1 MGGDLPASMSAPL
14 RIAVLGC
21 GYVGAEFA
29 RQARAAG
36 HDVLGVVRS
45 IDSRDRLRAE
55 GLAAEAFDLFA
66 GDWSAL
72 PAAFD
77 VVVYAASTGGGGP
90 EAYAL
95 AYDVGVKRALAW
107 AAAVG
112 AQTFVFTSS
121 TGVYR
126 QDDGR
131 IVDEE
136 SVVGGAPTADAI
148 LGGER
153 AVLNSGF
160 AKARVLRFGG
170 LYGPGRH
177 HLVDQLRRGEHVIG
191 GRVDHYINYLHRDDA
206 ASALLAALVAGPDGA
221 RVYNVGDGCPVTKE
235 ALARWIAKR
244 LGQPAPVFDPS
255 ASAGPRVAKG
265 GRTQPSRIVATGRI
279 RAELGWKPAL
289 ADVFAGLA
297 PFLG

>member
-1 MGGDLPASMSAPL
+1 MSAPL

-244 LGQPAPVFDPS
+244 LGQPEPVFDPS
-255 ASAGPRVAKG
+255 APAGPRVAKG
-265 GRTQPSRIVATGRI
+265 GRTQPSRLVATGRI
-279 RAELGWKPAL
+279 RAELAWKPAL

>member
-1 MGGDLPASMSAPL
+1 MK
-14 RIAVLGC
+14 IAVLGC

-29 RQARAAG
+29 RQAKAAG
-36 HDVLGVVRS
+36 HEVLGVVRS
-45 IDSRDRLRAE
+45 EASRDKLRAE
-55 GLAAEAFDLFA
+55 GLAAEALDLYA
-66 GDWSAL
+66 GDWSLL
-72 PAAFD
+72 PGPFD
-77 VVVYAASTGGGGP
+77 AVVYAASTGGGGP

-107 AAAVG
+107 ARDVG
-112 AQTFVFTSS
+112 AKAFVFTSS

-131 IVDEE
+131 LVDEE

-153 AVLNSGF
+153 AVLSSGF

-177 HLVDQLRRGEHVIG
+177 HMVDQLRRGDSVIG

-206 ASALLAALVAGPDGA
+206 ASSVLAALVGGPAGA

-235 ALARWIAKR
+235 ALARWIAAR
-244 LGQPAPVFDPS
+244 LGRPAPVFDPS
-255 ASAGPRVAKG
+255 APAGPRVAKG
-265 GRTQPSRIVATGRI
+265 GRTQPSRIVAAGRI
-279 RAELGWKPAL
+279 RAELGWSPVFI
-289 ADVFAGLA
+289 DVFAGLI

>member
-1 MGGDLPASMSAPL
+1 MK
-14 RIAVLGC
+14 IAVLGC

-29 RQARAAG
+29 RQAKAAG
-36 HDVLGVVRS
+36 YDVLGVVRS
-45 IDSRDRLRAE
+45 EASREKLRAE
-55 GLAAEAFDLFA
+55 GLAAEAFDLHA
-66 GDWSAL
+66 GDWAL
-72 PAAFD
+72 LPKHFD
-77 VVVYAASTGGGGP
+77 AVVYAASTGGGGP

-107 AAAVG
+107 ARDVG
-112 AQTFVFTSS
+112 AQAFVFTSS

-153 AVLNSGF
+153 AVLSSGF
-160 AKARVLRFGG
+160 TKARVLRFGG

-177 HLVDQLRRGEHVIG
+177 HLVDQLRRGDHVIG

-206 ASALLAALVAGPDGA
+206 ASSVLAALIAGPSGA
-221 RVYNVGDGCPVTKE
+221 RIYNVCDGNPVTKE
-235 ALARWIAKR
+235 ALARWIAEK
-244 LGQPAPVFDPS
+244 LGQPAPVFDP
-255 ASAGPRVAKG
+255 AAPAGPRVAKG

-279 RAELGWKPAL
+279 RAELAWNPVF
-289 ADVFAGLA
+289 ADVFAGLT

>member
-1 MGGDLPASMSAPL
+1 MSAPL

-255 ASAGPRVAKG
+255 APAGPRVAKG
-265 GRTQPSRIVATGRI
+265 GRTQPSRLVATGRI
-279 RAELGWKPAL
+279 RAELAWKPAL

>member
-1 MGGDLPASMSAPL
+1 MK
-14 RIAVLGC
+14 IAVLGC

-29 RQARAAG
+29 RQAKAAG
-36 HDVLGVVRS
+36 HEVLGVVRS
-45 IDSRDRLRAE
+45 EASRDKLRAE
-55 GLAAEAFDLFA
+55 GLAAEALDLYA
-66 GDWSAL
+66 GDWSLL
-72 PAAFD
+72 PGPFD
-77 VVVYAASTGGGGP
+77 AVVYAASTGGGGP

-107 AAAVG
+107 ARDVG
-112 AQTFVFTSS
+112 AKAFVFTSS

-131 IVDEE
+131 LVDEE

-153 AVLNSGF
+153 AVLSSGF

-177 HLVDQLRRGEHVIG
+177 HMVDQLRRGDSVIG

-206 ASALLAALVAGPDGA
+206 ASSVLAALVGGPAGA

-235 ALARWIAKR
+235 ALARWIAAR
-244 LGQPAPVFDPS
+244 LGRPAPVFDPS
-255 ASAGPRVAKG
+255 APAGPRVAKG

-279 RAELGWKPAL
+279 RAELGWSPVFI
-289 ADVFAGLA
+289 DVFAGLI

>member
-1 MGGDLPASMSAPL
+1 MK
-14 RIAVLGC
+14 IAVLGC

-29 RQARAAG
+29 RQAKAAG
-36 HDVLGVVRS
+36 HEVLGIVRS
-45 IDSRDRLRAE
+45 EASRDKLRAE
-55 GLAAEAFDLFA
+55 GLVAEAFDLYA
-66 GDWSAL
+66 GDWARL
-72 PAAFD
+72 PKQFD
-77 VVVYAASTGGGGP
+77 AVVYAASTGGGGP

-107 AAAVG
+107 ARGVG
-112 AQTFVFTSS
+112 AQAFAFTSS

-126 QDDGR
+126 QDDGTL
-131 IVDEE
+131 VDEE

-153 AVLNSGF
+153 AVLASGF

-177 HLVDQLRRGEHVIG
+177 HLVDQLRRGENVIG

-206 ASALLAALVAGPDGA
+206 ASSVLAALVGGPAGA

-235 ALARWIAKR
+235 ALARWIAER
-244 LGQPAPVFDPS
+244 LGQSAPVFDPS
-255 ASAGPRVAKG
+255 APAGPRVAKG

-279 RAELGWKPAL
+279 RAELGWKPAF

-297 PFLG
+297 PFVG

>member
-1 MGGDLPASMSAPL
+1 MK
-14 RIAVLGC
+14 IAILGC

-29 RQARAAG
+29 RQAKAAG
-36 HDVLGVVRS
+36 HDILGVVRS
-45 IDSRDRLRAE
+45 EASRDKLRGE
-55 GLAAEAFDLFA
+55 GITAEAFDLHA
-66 GDWSAL
+66 GDWAL
-72 PAAFD
+72 LPKQFD
-77 VVVYAASTGGGGP
+77 AVVYAASTGGGGP

-95 AYDVGVKRALAW
+95 AYDVGVKRALVW
-107 AAAVG
+107 ARAVG
-112 AQTFVFTSS
+112 AQAFVFTSS

-136 SVVGGAPTADAI
+136 SMVGGAPTADAI

-153 AVLNSGF
+153 AVLSSGF

-177 HLVDQLRRGEHVIG
+177 HMVDQLRRGDHVIG

-206 ASALLAALVAGPDGA
+206 ASSLLAAVVAGPAGA
-221 RVYNVGDGCPVTKE
+221 RVYNVGDGHPVTKE
-235 ALARWIAKR
+235 SLARWIAER
-244 LGQPAPVFDPS
+244 LGQPAPVFDPN
-255 ASAGPRVAKG
+255 APAGPRVAKG

-279 RAELGWKPAL
+279 RSELGWRPAFS
-289 ADVFAGLA
+289 DVFAGLA
-297 PFLG
+297 SFLG

>member
-1 MGGDLPASMSAPL
+1 MSAPL

-255 ASAGPRVAKG
+255 APAGPRVAKG

-279 RAELGWKPAL
+279 RAELAWKPAL

>member
-1 MGGDLPASMSAPL
+1 MK
-14 RIAVLGC
+14 IAVLGC

-29 RQARAAG
+29 RQAKAAG
-36 HDVLGVVRS
+36 HEVLGVVRS
-45 IDSRDRLRAE
+45 EASRDKLRAE
-55 GLAAEAFDLFA
+55 GLVAEAFDLYA
-66 GDWSAL
+66 GDWARL
-72 PAAFD
+72 PKQFD
-77 VVVYAASTGGGGP
+77 AVVYAASTGGGGP

-107 AAAVG
+107 ARGVG
-112 AQTFVFTSS
+112 AQAFAFTSS

-126 QDDGR
+126 QDDGTL
-131 IVDEE
+131 VDEE

-153 AVLNSGF
+153 AVLASGF
-160 AKARVLRFGG
+160 ARARVLRFGG

-177 HLVDQLRRGEHVIG
+177 HLVDQLRRGENVIG

-206 ASALLAALVAGPDGA
+206 ASSVLAALVGGPAGA

-235 ALARWIAKR
+235 ALARWIAER
-244 LGQPAPVFDPS
+244 LGQSAPVFDPS
-255 ASAGPRVAKG
+255 APAGPRVAKG

-279 RAELGWKPAL
+279 RAELGWKPAF

>member
-1 MGGDLPASMSAPL
+1 MK
-14 RIAVLGC
+14 IAILGC

-29 RQARAAG
+29 LQAQAAG

-45 IDSRDRLRAE
+45 EASRDKLRAE
-55 GLAAEAFDLFA
+55 GVAAEAFDLYA
-66 GDWSAL
+66 GVWAL
-72 PAAFD
+72 LPKQFD
-77 VVVYAASTGGGGP
+77 AVVYAASTGGGGP

-107 AAAVG
+107 ARTVG
-112 AQTFVFTSS
+112 AQAFVFTSS

-153 AVLNSGF
+153 AVLSSGF

-177 HLVDQLRRGEHVIG
+177 HMIDQLRRGDHVIG

-206 ASALLAALVAGPDGA
+206 ASSILAALVGGPAAA
-221 RVYNVGDGCPVTKE
+221 RVYNVGDGHPVPKE
-235 ALARWIAKR
+235 ALARWIAER
-244 LGQPAPVFDPS
+244 LGQSAPVFDPS
-255 ASAGPRVAKG
+255 APAGPRVAKG

-279 RAELGWKPAL
+279 RSELGWRPVF

>member
-244 LGQPAPVFDPS
+244 RGQPVPVFDPS
-255 ASAGPRVAKG
+255 APAGPRVAKG

-279 RAELGWKPAL
+279 RSELGWKPAF

>member
-1 MGGDLPASMSAPL
+1 MK
-14 RIAVLGC
+14 IAVLGC

-29 RQARAAG
+29 RQAKTAG
-36 HDVLGVVRS
+36 HEVLGVVRS
-45 IDSRDRLRAE
+45 EASRDKLRAE
-55 GLAAEAFDLFA
+55 GLAAEAFDLYA
-66 GDWSAL
+66 GDWAML
-72 PAAFD
+72 PKQFD
-77 VVVYAASTGGGGP
+77 AVVYAASTGGGGP

-107 AAAVG
+107 ARGVG
-112 AQTFVFTSS
+112 AEAFAFTSS

-126 QDDGR
+126 QDDGTL
-131 IVDEE
+131 VDEE
-136 SVVGGAPTADAI
+136 SIVGGAPTADAI

-153 AVLNSGF
+153 AVLSSGF
-160 AKARVLRFGG
+160 SKARVLRFGG

-177 HLVDQLRRGEHVIG
+177 HMVDQLRRGESVIG

-206 ASALLAALVAGPDGA
+206 ASSVLAALVGGPAGA

-235 ALARWIAKR
+235 ALARWIAER
-244 LGQPAPVFDPS
+244 LGQSAPVFDPS
-255 ASAGPRVAKG
+255 APAGPRVAKG

-279 RAELGWKPAL
+279 RAELGWKPAF

-297 PFLG
+297 PFSGLSHP

>member
-1 MGGDLPASMSAPL
+1 MK
-14 RIAVLGC
+14 IAVLGC

-29 RQARAAG
+29 RQAKAAG
-36 HDVLGVVRS
+36 HEVLGVVRS
-45 IDSRDRLRAE
+45 EASRDKLRAE
-55 GLAAEAFDLFA
+55 GLAAEAFDLYA
-66 GDWSAL
+66 GDWARL
-72 PAAFD
+72 PKQFD
-77 VVVYAASTGGGGP
+77 AVIYAASTGGGGP

-107 AAAVG
+107 ARGVG
-112 AQTFVFTSS
+112 AQAFAFTSS

-126 QDDGR
+126 QDDGTL
-131 IVDEE
+131 VDEE

-153 AVLNSGF
+153 AVLSSGF
-160 AKARVLRFGG
+160 TKARVLRFGG

-177 HLVDQLRRGEHVIG
+177 HMVDQLRRGESVIG

-206 ASALLAALVAGPDGA
+206 ASSVLAALVGGPAGA

-235 ALARWIAKR
+235 ALARWIAER
-244 LGQPAPVFDPS
+244 LGGSAPVFDPS
-255 ASAGPRVAKG
+255 APAGPRVAKG
-265 GRTQPSRIVATGRI
+265 GRTQPSRIVASGRI
-279 RAELGWKPAL
+279 RAELGWKPAF
-289 ADVFAGLA
+289 ADVFEGLA

>member
-1 MGGDLPASMSAPL
+1 MK
-14 RIAVLGC
+14 IAVLGC

-29 RQARAAG
+29 RQAKAAG
-36 HDVLGVVRS
+36 HEVLGVVRS
-45 IDSRDRLRAE
+45 EASRDKLRAE
-55 GLAAEAFDLFA
+55 GISAEAFDLYA
-66 GDWSAL
+66 GDWAL
-72 PAAFD
+72 LPKQFD
-77 VVVYAASTGGGGP
+77 AVVYAASTGGGGP

-95 AYDVGVKRALAW
+95 AYDVGVRRALSW
-107 AAAVG
+107 ARVVG
-112 AQTFVFTSS
+112 AQAFVFTSS

-148 LGGER
+148 LGGEG
-153 AVLNSGF
+153 AVLSAGF
-160 AKARVLRFGG
+160 ARARVLRFGG

-177 HLVDQLRRGEHVIG
+177 HLVDQLRRGDNVIG
-191 GRVDHYINYLHRDDA
+191 GRVDHFINYLHRDDA
-206 ASALLAALVAGPDGA
+206 ASSVLAAILAGPNGA
-221 RVYNVGDGCPVTKE
+221 RVYNVGDGHPVTKE
-235 ALARWIAKR
+235 TLACWIAER
-244 LGQPAPVFDPS
+244 LGQSAPVFDPT
-255 ASAGPRVAKG
+255 APAGPRVAKG

-279 RAELGWKPAL
+279 RAELSWKPAF

>member
-1 MGGDLPASMSAPL
+1 MK
-14 RIAVLGC
+14 IAVLGC

-29 RQARAAG
+29 RQAKSAG
-36 HDVLGVVRS
+36 HEVLGVVRS
-45 IDSRDRLRAE
+45 EASRDKLRAE
-55 GLAAEAFDLFA
+55 GITAEACDLYA
-66 GDWSAL
+66 GDWAL
-72 PAAFD
+72 LPKQFD
-77 VVVYAASTGGGGP
+77 AVVYAASTGGGGP

-95 AYDVGVKRALAW
+95 AYDVGVKRALVW
-107 AAAVG
+107 ARGVG
-112 AQTFVFTSS
+112 AQAFVFTSS

-153 AVLNSGF
+153 AVLSAGF
-160 AKARVLRFGG
+160 ARSRVLRFGG

-177 HLVDQLRRGEHVIG
+177 HLVDQLRRGENVIG
-191 GRVDHYINYLHRDDA
+191 GRVDHFINYLHRDDA
-206 ASALLAALVAGPDGA
+206 AASVLAALVGGPLGP

-235 ALARWIAKR
+235 ALARWVAER
-244 LGQPAPVFDPS
+244 LGQPTPVFDPS
-255 ASAGPRVAKG
+255 APAGPRVAKG

-279 RAELGWKPAL
+279 RTELGWTPVFI
-289 ADVFAGLA
+289 DVFAGLA
-297 PFLG
+297 PFLA

>member
-1 MGGDLPASMSAPL
+1 MSAPL

-55 GLAAEAFDLFA
+55 GLGAEAFDLYA
-66 GDWSAL
+66 GDWTLL
-72 PAAFD
+72 PKQFD
-77 VVVYAASTGGGGP
+77 AVVYAASTGGGGP

-107 AAAVG
+107 SAAVG
-112 AQTFVFTSS
+112 AQAFVFTSS

-153 AVLNSGF
+153 AVLHSGF

-177 HLVDQLRRGEHVIG
+177 HMVDQLRRGDNVIG

-206 ASALLAALVAGPDGA
+206 ASSILAALVAGPDGA

-255 ASAGPRVAKG
+255 APAGPRVAKG

-279 RAELGWKPAL
+279 RAELAWKPAL